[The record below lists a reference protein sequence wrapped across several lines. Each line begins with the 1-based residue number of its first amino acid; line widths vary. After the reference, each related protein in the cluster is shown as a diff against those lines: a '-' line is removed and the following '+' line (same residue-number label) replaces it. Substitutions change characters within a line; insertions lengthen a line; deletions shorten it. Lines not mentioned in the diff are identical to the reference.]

1 MNKNKH
7 THDAIK
13 PTTFVELVFPLL
25 FENISTGENLCGLKI
40 GTPQITPS
48 SFVFYVFICF

>member
-13 PTTFVELVFPLL
+13 PTTFVELVSPLL

-48 SFVFYVFICF
+48 SSVFYVFICF